1 MKHKRV
7 IHTYTEHKVELF
19 WWIVYLL
26 TMLVGFLTGLAL
38 IVTPIALF
46 LELQLAWLLI
56 LFIFIPIGGL
66 DGLQSVPLHEKT
78 LLAKST
84 FVILYSVR
92 RQN

>member
-56 LFIFIPIGGL
+56 LFIFIPIGGWIDYKVYHFTKKL
-66 DGLQSVPLHEKT
+66 FWRNQHLS
-78 LLAKST
+78 S
-84 FVILYSVR
+84 
-92 RQN
+92 